1 MAMSTNEAMTE
12 RLDGLERENRRL
24 RWIATAMMAGALSL
38 GAVAIFHRDRG
49 AKKLETQQLVLRDQ
63 EGRLRGS
70 FGVDEAG
77 LPSLKV
83 YDHRGLE
90 QVMLGVQS
98 DDMAMLSLSNRGAT
112 RILLDTSV
120 DGYTSLRL
128 FDPVQNEKASLVI
141 KPDNAVGLRLA
152 GGDQAL
158 RLGIAPDG
166 RMTVLTTDSK
176 GREVER
182 IIPANYLTEF
192 GRDLSE
198 ASGTSTIDPGLMS
211 PTPSFQPPRD
221 GHIERVER
229 RAARGASH

>member
-1 MAMSTNEAMTE
+1 MATIETLTE

-38 GAVAIFHRDRG
+38 GAVAIFQRDRG
-49 AKKLETQQLVLRDQ
+49 AKKLETQQLVLRDR

-70 FGVDEAG
+70 FGVDPSG
-77 LPSLKV
+77 LPSLKI

-98 DDMAMLSLSNRGAT
+98 DDFSMLSLSNRGNT

-120 DGYTSLRL
+120 DGYTSVRL
-128 FDPVQNEKASLVI
+128 FDPAQTEKASLVI
-141 KPDNAVGLRLA
+141 KPDSAVGLRLA

-158 RLGIAPDG
+158 RLGISPDG
-166 RMTVLTTDSK
+166 RMTVLTTDSE

-182 IIPANYLTEF
+182 IIPANYLPAF

-198 ASGTSTIDPGLMS
+198 ASGTNTIDPGFVP
-211 PTPSFQPPRD
+211 PTPSLQPPRD

-229 RAARGASH
+229 HAARGASH